1 MKNNN
6 IIVKEFGFFLL
17 LQLLLLSWVFS
28 QTGLEI
34 AQKIDAKQKPKDMKA
49 DLTMVLTNKKEKTRT
64 STIRS
69 ISKDDSKK
77 QIIWFLAPADD
88 KGVAFLKIEH
98 DGKDDEM
105 RLWLPAFNKVR
116 RISSKQKTD
125 SFMGSDMSY
134 EDMTSRELED
144 YTYTLKGSET
154 IDEID
159 YYLLESVPDPK
170 LDSEYSKHVAWVSK
184 SDYLVMKEESFD
196 RSGRILKVK
205 LIKYKRLKGYDVP
218 EEMYVK
224 NVQKNHSTM
233 FTFNNLELDTNV
245 PDALFQEKNLKRLPK

>member
-1 MKNNN
+1 MKKYIS
-6 IIVKEFGFFLL
+6 IIVLIINFG
-17 LQLLLLSWVFS
+17 FS

-34 AQKIDAKQKPKDMKA
+34 AQKIDKKKKPNDMKV
-49 DLTMVLTNKKEKTRT
+49 DLTMVLTNKKGKTRT

-116 RISSKQKTD
+116 RISSKQKAD

-134 EDMTSRELED
+134 EDMTSRELDE
-144 YTYTLKGSET
+144 YAYNLQGSEK
-154 IDEID
+154 IDSID
-159 YYLLESVPDPK
+159 YYILESVPNAE
-170 LDSEYSKHVAWVSK
+170 LDSEYSKHIAWVSK
-184 SDYLVMKEESFD
+184 IDYLVMKEESYD
-196 RSGRILKVK
+196 KSDRILKTK
-205 LIKYKRLKGYDVP
+205 LIKYMKLKEYDVP
-218 EEMYVK
+218 KDMYVE
-224 NVQKNHSTM
+224 NVQKNHSTRL
-233 FTFNNLELDTNV
+233 TFDNLELDTNV
-245 PDALFQEKNLKRLPK
+245 QDNLFQEKNLKRLPR

>member
-1 MKNNN
+1 MKKYFS
-6 IIVKEFGFFLL
+6 IIFLIA
-17 LQLLLLSWVFS
+17 SFTFS

-34 AQKIDAKQKPKDMKA
+34 AQKVDEKQNPKDMKA
-49 DLTMVLTNKKEKTRT
+49 DLTMILTNKKGKTRT

-98 DGKDDEM
+98 DNKDDEM

-116 RISSKQKTD
+116 RISSKQKAD

-134 EDMTSRELED
+134 EDMTSRELNE
-144 YTYTLKGSET
+144 YTYNLKGSEV
-154 IDEID
+154 IDGID
-159 YYLLESVPDPK
+159 YYILESIPNTE
-170 LDSEYSKHVAWVSK
+170 LDSEYSMHIAWVSK
-184 SDYLVMKEESFD
+184 ADYLVIKEESYD

-205 LIKYKRLKGYDVP
+205 VMKYKRIKGYDIP
-218 EEMYVK
+218 EEMYVE
-224 NVQKNHSTM
+224 NVQKNHKTRL
-233 FTFNNLELDTNV
+233 TFDQIEVDTNV
-245 PDALFQEKNLKRLPK
+245 SDNLFQEKNLKRIPR

>member
-1 MKNNN
+1 MKR
-6 IIVKEFGFFLL
+6 IVLTIAL
-17 LQLLLLSWVFS
+17 TSLMFS

-34 AQKIDAKQKPKDMKA
+34 AKQIDEKQKPKDIKA
-49 DLTMVLTNKKEKTRT
+49 DLTMVLTNKKGKTRT

-116 RISSKQKTD
+116 RISSKQKSD

-134 EDMTSRELED
+134 EDMTSRELDE
-144 YTYTLKGSET
+144 YTYNLKGSEK
-154 IDEID
+154 IDDMDFYI
-159 YYLLESVPDPK
+159 LESIPDAE
-170 LDSEYSKHVAWVSK
+170 LDSEYSKHIAWVSK
-184 SDYLVMKEESFD
+184 SDYLIMKEESYD
-196 RSGRILKVK
+196 RSDRILKIK
-205 LIKYKRLKGYDVP
+205 LIKYMKLKGYDVP
-218 EEMYVK
+218 QDMYVD
-224 NVQKNHSTM
+224 NVQKHHNTRL
-233 FTFNNLELDTNV
+233 TFDNLEVDTGVKDN
-245 PDALFQEKNLKRLPK
+245 LFQEKNLKRLPR

>member
-1 MKNNN
+1 MKKYIS
-6 IIVKEFGFFLL
+6 IIVLIASFT
-17 LQLLLLSWVFS
+17 FS

-34 AQKIDAKQKPKDMKA
+34 AQKIDEKQNPKDMKA
-49 DLTMVLTNKKEKTRT
+49 DLTMVLTNKKGKTRT

-116 RISSKQKTD
+116 RISSKQKAD

-134 EDMTSRELED
+134 EDMTSRELNE
-144 YTYTLKGSET
+144 YTYELTGSEK
-154 IDEID
+154 IDDND
-159 YYLLESVPDPK
+159 YYILESIPNPE
-170 LDSEYSKHVAWVSK
+170 LESTYSKHIAWVSK
-184 SDYLVMKEESFD
+184 SDYLVMKEESYD
-196 RSGRILKVK
+196 RSDRLLKVK
-205 LIKYKRLKGYDVP
+205 LMKYKKIKGYDVP
-218 EEMYVK
+218 EEMYVE
-224 NVQKNHSTM
+224 NVQKNHSTKL
-233 FTFNNLELDTNV
+233 TFDNLELDTNV
-245 PDALFQEKNLKRLPK
+245 QDNLFQEKNLKRIPR

>member
-1 MKNNN
+1 MKKY
-6 IIVKEFGFFLL
+6 ISIFVLIVSLA
-17 LQLLLLSWVFS
+17 FS

-34 AQKIDAKQKPKDMKA
+34 AQQVDKIEKPIDMKA
-49 DLTMVLTNKKEKTRT
+49 DLTMVLTNKKGKTRS

-88 KGVAFLKIEH
+88 KCVSFLKIEH

-116 RISSKQKTD
+116 RISSNQKSD

-134 EDMTSRELED
+134 EDMTSRELNE

-154 IDEID
+154 INEIEF
-159 YYLLESVPDPK
+159 YLLESVPDSE
-170 LDSEYSKHVAWVSK
+170 LDSEYSKHVSWVTK
-184 SDYLVMKEESFD
+184 DDFLILKEESYDNAD
-196 RSGRILKVK
+196 RLLK
-205 LIKYKRLKGYDVP
+205 IKTIKFTKLKGYDVP
-218 EEMYVK
+218 IEMYVE
-224 NVQKNHSTM
+224 NVQKNHSTRL
-233 FTFNNLELDTNV
+233 TFDNLELDNGV
-245 PDALFQEKNLKRLPK
+245 KDDLFQEKNLKRLPR

>member
-1 MKNNN
+1 MKKY
-6 IIVKEFGFFLL
+6 ISVIVLIASFA
-17 LQLLLLSWVFS
+17 FS
-28 QTGLEI
+28 QTGYEI
-34 AQKIDAKQKPKDMKA
+34 AKKVNDKQKPNDMKA
-49 DLTMVLTNKKEKTRT
+49 DLTMVLTNKKGKTRT

-116 RISSKQKTD
+116 RISSNQKSD

-134 EDMTSRELED
+134 EDMTSRELDE
-144 YTYTLKGSET
+144 YTYNLKGSEK

-159 YYLLESVPDPK
+159 YFLLESVPDAE
-170 LDSEYSKHVAWVSK
+170 LDSEYSKHIAWVSK
-184 SDYLVMKEESFD
+184 SDYLVMKEESYD
-196 RSGRILKVK
+196 RSDRILKIK
-205 LIKYKRLKGYDVP
+205 LIKYMKLKGYDVP
-218 EEMYVK
+218 QDMYVE
-224 NVQKNHSTM
+224 NVQKHHNTRL
-233 FTFNNLELDTNV
+233 TFNNLDVDTGVKDN
-245 PDALFQEKNLKRLPK
+245 LFQEKNLKRLPR

>member
-1 MKNNN
+1 MKKYIS
-6 IIVKEFGFFLL
+6 IIVLIASFA
-17 LQLLLLSWVFS
+17 FS

-34 AQKIDAKQKPKDMKA
+34 AQKIDEKQNPKDMKA
-49 DLTMVLTNKKEKTRT
+49 DLTMVLTNKKGKTRT

-116 RISSKQKTD
+116 RISSKQKAD

-134 EDMTSRELED
+134 EDMTSRELNE
-144 YTYTLKGSET
+144 YTYELTGSEK
-154 IDEID
+154 IDDND
-159 YYLLESVPDPK
+159 YYILESIPNPE
-170 LDSEYSKHVAWVSK
+170 LESTYSKHIAWVSK
-184 SDYLVMKEESFD
+184 SDYLVMKEESYD
-196 RSGRILKVK
+196 RSDRLLKVK
-205 LIKYKRLKGYDVP
+205 LMKYKKIKGYDVP
-218 EEMYVK
+218 EEMYVE
-224 NVQKNHSTM
+224 NVQKNHSTKL
-233 FTFNNLELDTNV
+233 TFDNLELDTNV
-245 PDALFQEKNLKRLPK
+245 QDNLFQEKNLKRIPR